1 MILGF
6 FEHVFLFIWLL
17 FDRKRIVSI
26 PTVDSSKFMKCMY
39 NTDINFIL
47 NIYEHFWTF
56 LDMFEH
62 VWTCFLSH
70 TVCSSAVN
78 EMFPWQASIKELETL
93 STNTKTHQKLWVNM
107 FKHVWTCF
115 LSHAAVNEMFS
126 WQASIKELET
136 LSTNTKTHQ
145 KVVGGHK
152 ASQII

>member
-1 MILGF
+1 MFSYSSGCYLTVNELFPYLLLIRVNLWNACIIPISIL
-6 FEHVFLFIWLL
+6 
-17 FDRKRIVSI
+17 
-26 PTVDSSKFMKCMY
+26 Y
-39 NTDINFIL
+39 
-47 NIYEHFWTF
+47 WTF
-56 LDMFEH
+56 LNISGH